1 MDQNTQ
7 SDEDHTSENVTNA
20 EIKQEQ
26 AFPVV
31 IDDIKEYKLFAILG
45 YLLPFLFFIPML
57 NDKSKHVPYV
67 RFHANQQLT
76 LLVIWVAVSIVS
88 NMLFTI
94 LYVFMP
100 FVNIAML
107 VFVVL
112 GIISAAQGTMKKM
125 PLLGDI
131 ALLSKIF

>member
-1 MDQNTQ
+1 ML
-7 SDEDHTSENVTNA
+7 TSE
-20 EIKQEQ
+20 QL
-26 AFPVV
+26 
-31 IDDIKEYKLFAILG
+31 IKEYKLFAILG

-57 NDKSKHVPYV
+57 NEKSKQVPYV

-76 LLVIWVAVSIVS
+76 LLVIWIAVSILS
-88 NMLFTI
+88 NMFFMI

-100 FVNIAML
+100 FVNIAIL